1 MPELPLTV
9 LAPDLAELPLTVLAP
24 DLLELAFDVLAPD
37 DCLEPVEPDA
47 PLPRLS
53 LIETLPS
60 TVLLSCLVLV
70 TVFVY
75 ILVI

>member
-1 MPELPLTV
+1 MKLTPDLVELAFTV

-24 DLLELAFDVLAPD
+24 DLAELAFAVLA
-37 DCLEPVEPDA
+37 PVEPDA

-75 ILVI
+75 ISVI